1 MNEKI
6 YRLQK
11 KEVDRRN
18 AEAAALMHA
27 INDVFYKNNF
37 VKHEYDSDE
46 IFEQSV
52 LFRENITIFAGNC
65 MRLNSDEILVERN
78 LVQKQILMNSVR
90 SGSFT
95 MEDYHIV
102 GFAKIRSGYPR
113 ILITPTTLADKFIY
127 LIGNKANP
135 VTRNKKCLFHF
146 NIHHEQ
152 NKPVIKPLPDQFFE
166 SLIRFKELHLEIS
179 GEYCFYVASTK
190 GVTVAEAER
199 FIDLTGVIMKCLI

>member
-18 AEAAALMHA
+18 AEAAALKNA

-135 VTRNKKCLFHF
+135 VTRNKKMFVPF
-146 NIHHEQ
+146 
-152 NKPVIKPLPDQFFE
+152 
-166 SLIRFKELHLEIS
+166 
-179 GEYCFYVASTK
+179 
-190 GVTVAEAER
+190 
-199 FIDLTGVIMKCLI
+199 